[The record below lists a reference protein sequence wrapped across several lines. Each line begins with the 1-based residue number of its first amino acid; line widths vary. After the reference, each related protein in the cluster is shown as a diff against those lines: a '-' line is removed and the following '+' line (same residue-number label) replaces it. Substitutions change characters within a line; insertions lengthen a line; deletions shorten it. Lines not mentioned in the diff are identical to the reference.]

1 MNRVYLRPLQL
12 ADATQIQLATENDE
26 IRRLTSTTE
35 HFTVD
40 AIEAFILRAASDD
53 SRMDFAICLH
63 DDTLIGEISLLDIDE
78 QNKRGGMRMML
89 HDLSFANQG
98 YGTEALQLFVRY
110 VFEDIALNRLELEVL
125 PYNPRAQRV
134 YEKVGFTMEGIAREA
149 IYFNGQFIDEVHMSM
164 LKSDYMKLYL

>member
-26 IRRLTSTTE
+26 IRHLTSTTE